1 MVYRQLS
8 YSHFSYAV
16 NLYLVHILSP
26 VIDNCPS
33 REIMTV
39 EIISRSI
46 STKVLWLGLGSNP
59 GLQNKNLLR
68 YLLRCWARNVQLAYG
83 DAYFVLEYQRM
94 FRRQLHT
101 FIQSGDFSVIC
112 EAIQTRP
119 FRFERWSN
127 WLSDFISSSRKY
139 QCNHLIKRRSRFIP
153 RRYYIEIFF
162 LQNWTKRQFW
172 SYTKFQLCPLSF
184 HSPRLFYFT

>member
-1 MVYRQLS
+1 MVCSQLS

-33 REIMTV
+33 RERMTI
-39 EIISRSI
+39 EIISRST
-46 STKVLWLGLGSNP
+46 STKVMWLGLGSNP

-68 YLLRCWARNVQLAYG
+68 YLLRYWARNVQLAYG

-127 WLSDFISSSRKY
+127 WLSDFISNSRKY

-162 LQNWTKRQFW
+162 SAELNKKTILILYQISVMPF
-172 SYTKFQLCPLSF
+172 KFS
-184 HSPRLFYFT
+184 